1 MLNLQC
7 VTTKFVFNKSFKL
20 IISNTIH
27 EVYLFLSL
35 IVQVGNDQGDMLKDY
50 CNILEQFLQ
59 PFMEEKWQETDSF
72 IHWHFYTSVTTWINP
87 TKLMKITT
95 DYGKWELHLICWLM
109 HMLSNRVQLNIQQSI
124 KLQKKKKSFGWKSTG
139 CVILKDVHNIWLCI
153 QAKTG
158 NSDCYSDGHMYSCS
172 RNDCINWKCMT

>member
-72 IHWHFYTSVTTWINP
+72 IH
-87 TKLMKITT
+87 
-95 DYGKWELHLICWLM
+95 
-109 HMLSNRVQLNIQQSI
+109 
-124 KLQKKKKSFGWKSTG
+124 
-139 CVILKDVHNIWLCI
+139 
-153 QAKTG
+153 
-158 NSDCYSDGHMYSCS
+158 
-172 RNDCINWKCMT
+172 